1 MTVCSPGRSLK
12 GHDCSR
18 QRRLEGEELWADCP
32 AFFFFFCRPF
42 HVFWCENKRG
52 RFKAGAN
59 LIQRCPSLNFWWRR
73 RAANISWFRQLLL
86 KLVGIG
92 AVLHLECGWWCQ
104 TLGARLYIPSESAQ
118 TFEGLYFPLTV
129 SFSMLWCRNRRAAMC
144 RDTGTLLFQTAAGM
158 SVNLSAS
165 HLCHASAHSPSIP
178 THNPELMTASPHLH
192 PIMTRMQRQLK
203 MFTPI
208 AKTLH
213 VPQSGLFSLWWDC

>member
-1 MTVCSPGRSLK
+1 MTVYSPGCSLK
-12 GHDCSR
+12 GHDCGR
-18 QRRLEGEELWADCP
+18 QRWLKGEELWAGCP
-32 AFFFFFCRPF
+32 AFFFFFCCPF

-52 RFKAGAN
+52 KFKARAN
-59 LIQRCPSLNFWWRR
+59 LIQRCLSLNFWWRSW
-73 RAANISWFRQLLL
+73 AANISWFRQLLL

-92 AVLHLECGWWCQ
+92 AVLHFECGWWCQ
-104 TLGARLYIPSESAQ
+104 TLRARLYIPSERAQ

-192 PIMTRMQRQLK
+192 PIMTRMPRQLK